1 MSMKPILSAAIV
13 VLCGAATSPIT
24 SSSPAASPKPPISSD
39 AGEVSG
45 IMVGPALYVSDPAA
59 SARFYTE
66 GLGMKVRL
74 RFGPPDR
81 PDQLVG
87 YGNGPAQPSIM
98 LLSEK
103 AGAAARI
110 EHGHGFD
117 RIAFQIS
124 GLEPLEKRLRA
135 AGYQPGPIEKAHGTM
150 QVMMVTDPD
159 GYRLELVDPAPH
171 PVSPNNANS
180 ARKEER

>member
-1 MSMKPILSAAIV
+1 MNARPLAAAAMMLLCSATAN
-13 VLCGAATSPIT
+13 
-24 SSSPAASPKPPISSD
+24 PAAGSDRQPPRIAPD
-39 AGEVSG
+39 TPTHGEVTG
-45 IMVGPALYVSDPAA
+45 MMVGPALYVSDPTA

-87 YGNGPAQPSIM
+87 YGSGMTQPSIM

-103 AGAAARI
+103 PGSKAPI

-124 GLEPLEKRLRA
+124 GLEQIAVRLRA
-135 AGYQPGPIEKAHGTM
+135 AGFQPGTIETAHGTM
-150 QVMMVTDPD
+150 QVMMITDPD
-159 GYRLELVDPAPH
+159 GYRLELVDPAP
-171 PVSPNNANS
+171 PATLSGGS
-180 ARKEER
+180 KSGGQKER

>member
-1 MSMKPILSAAIV
+1 MSARPLLAAALI
-13 VLCGAATSPIT
+13 VLCGAATSPAPEVHAAPQGT
-24 SSSPAASPKPPISSD
+24 APGAAS
-39 AGEVSG
+39 SG
-45 IMVGPALYVSDPAA
+45 DVNGMMVGPALYVSDPAA

-87 YGNGPAQPSIM
+87 YGAGMTQPSIM

-103 AGAAARI
+103 AGSIARI

-124 GLEPLEKRLRA
+124 GLEQIAARLRK

-159 GYRLELVDPAPH
+159 GYRLELVDPAPAG
-171 PVSPNNANS
+171 PPPTGADVG
-180 ARKEER
+180 RKEAR